1 MAIMRNVPSEYQLG
15 NAFETRA
22 PKSKKQNRLPNLVV
36 MQKPPKASELQNS
49 FIKREVAKDE

>member
-1 MAIMRNVPSEYQLG
+1 MRNVPSEYQLG